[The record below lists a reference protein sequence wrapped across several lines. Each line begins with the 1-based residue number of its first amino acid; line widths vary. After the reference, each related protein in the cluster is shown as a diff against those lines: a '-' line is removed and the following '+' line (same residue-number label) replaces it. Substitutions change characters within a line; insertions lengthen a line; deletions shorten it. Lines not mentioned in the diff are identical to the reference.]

1 MDHPPQRQA
10 GIVLK
15 ALDPLPY
22 PQRMRQLALWARRLA
37 DDGSLRA
44 VLEELDGRGP
54 YERGVA
60 AVAAAVGRDA
70 DWVAAR
76 LADPDSFVRG
86 QALRAAGKLGVP
98 DSAYEA
104 ALDDAPAAVRHQL
117 MRAIVRDGRTAL
129 ADRMV
134 GVVRD
139 TWGDA
144 EAVRLLPICGHA
156 TVARLLPALFHA
168 VHSWKA
174 LGARH
179 PGPVLDAV
187 EGELSALP
195 ASLRDGWWQ
204 RNAHAVASAL
214 DAEPLR
220 VLRLLG
226 RYAPT
231 ALPLALRGRFG
242 ALAAADPAGAVRL
255 LLGPGEY
262 AIRRSGALRRSV
274 LCRLARNAPRE
285 AVVELGRAM
294 GQYTGDVA
302 RLAMALP
309 PAERGPFWASVAQ
322 GQGEGRF
329 GTVDA
334 VLLDSLP
341 RGYAARQARRMVDR
355 ARERGERWDTVLLAE
370 SYLPVAEARH
380 RLVEATRRPT
390 AGERA
395 QAWPLLIRNAGRSG
409 DPAAVTAVLV
419 EMARLRNEQE
429 PVRAPAVSALAAT
442 PAALFTDD
450 AAPHLERVATD
461 AVEARDSSPGVR
473 QDLSRLALAVLREHA
488 ASGRGALTQW
498 ALDTLARLV
507 GSTGGADLGR
517 LDHVL
522 PRGQE
527 HQVFEALRPWLDA
540 GAKKADYRLAFAL
553 TRALGK
559 RAAAMPELQELLGR
573 AVRSDDNRTARTAIA
588 LWLDPPAGRDER
600 VERLLRHEPSAAVLD
615 PVLRV
620 LTARRTDLLDQVL
633 GDTPPYGRFLAK
645 DSPWTVPVGPD
656 VRRWVPRQQR
666 AVAAQLE
673 RVAWDEELPL
683 YARAA
688 AVARSA
694 HLPGAGLDAVRRW
707 TRAGDVVLAEAALA
721 ALAWTDRPAGALA
734 ELLSHAGGDRAR
746 VAVYAATRASRYVRP
761 SRLGALLRGLVT
773 PGEGAAKIT
782 SRKEAVRLAA
792 TRLPQA
798 GAAGLLADAYAMPGQ
813 HRDVRA
819 TCVAFAAPLLGD
831 DRVLRMLQDAAA
843 GETAVRTA
851 VLRVQPMDLP
861 EPHRPRYAR
870 LVQEVCATED
880 DELAGLALRALAGWV
895 PWAPGAT
902 AVLVAAISDPGRGS
916 LWRGAASGLTSA
928 AGTGPEAGLAVRR
941 ALEALVTADA
951 EAEGTAD
958 DAGTV
963 RDRPARRRAEFL
975 VTGLITETWQRPD
988 AVRPVAHAAAELLA
1002 GHRGFVPQAAGLLV
1016 HALDLDAGPAELR
1029 AALVR
1034 LAGLHDGRPAL
1045 AVRTAESLE
1054 DRLDSAARPGNTD
1067 ALLAQAGLLCED
1079 GSHAGGLLAVTLTE
1093 VGGRRTDWSGPWRE
1107 RLKQLRRHPVQD
1119 VSDAACAV
1127 VTAYE

>member
-1 MDHPPQRQA
+1 
-10 GIVLK
+10 
-15 ALDPLPY
+15 
-22 PQRMRQLALWARRLA
+22 MRQLAVRARELA
-37 DDGSLRA
+37 ADGTLRP

-54 YERGVA
+54 YERGIA

-76 LADPDSFVRG
+76 LADADDFVRG
-86 QALRAAGKLGVP
+86 QALRVAGRLGVP
-98 DSAYEA
+98 DAAYEA

-117 MRAIVRDGRTAL
+117 LRAVVGDGRSAL
-129 ADRMV
+129 AERIVDEL
-134 GVVRD
+134 RD

-144 EAVRLLPICGHA
+144 EAVRLLPICGHE

-179 PGPVLDAV
+179 PALVLDAA
-187 EGELSALP
+187 EGELAALP
-195 ASLRDGWWQ
+195 EALRDGWWQ

-220 VLRLLG
+220 VLGLLG

-231 ALPLALRGRFG
+231 ALPLALHGRFD
-242 ALAAADPAGAVRL
+242 ALAAADPAGVVRL
-255 LLGPGEY
+255 LLGPGGH

-294 GQYTGDVA
+294 GPYTHDVA

-309 PAERGPFWASVAQ
+309 PAERGLFWASVAE
-322 GQGEGRF
+322 GQGEGGF

-341 RGYAARQARRMVDR
+341 RDYAAREARRMADR
-355 ARERGERWDTVLLAE
+355 AREHGARWNTVLLAE

-395 QAWPLLIRNAGRSG
+395 EAWPLLIRNAGRSG
-409 DPAAVTAVLV
+409 DPAAVTAVLE
-419 EMARLRNEQE
+419 EMARLRNEQD
-429 PVRAPAVSALAAT
+429 PVRSPALQALAAT
-442 PAALFTDD
+442 HPALFTEE
-450 AAPHLERVATD
+450 AAPHLERVTTD
-461 AVEARDSSPGVR
+461 AVEARDCCRDAR
-473 QDLSRLALAVLREHA
+473 QDLSSLALAVLREHA
-488 ASGRGALTQW
+488 SEHGTTGQLALVNW
-498 ALDTLARLV
+498 ALRTLARIAAT
-507 GSTGGADLGR
+507 TGGAELGR
-517 LDHVL
+517 LDHTL
-522 PRGQE
+522 RRGQE
-527 HQVFEALRPWLDA
+527 HQVFDALRPWLDA
-540 GAKKADYRLAFAL
+540 GAKKGDHRLAFAL

-559 RAAAMPELQELLGR
+559 RAAAMPALQELLWQ
-573 AVRSDDNRTARTAIA
+573 AVRCEDNRTARSAIA

-600 VERLLRHEPSAAVLD
+600 VERILAREPSAAVLD

-620 LTARRTDLLDQVL
+620 LTRRRTDLLDQLL

-645 DSPWTVPVGPD
+645 DRPWTVPVGPD

-666 AVAAQLE
+666 AAAGLLA
-673 RVAWDEELPL
+673 RTARDEELPL
-683 YARAA
+683 NARATA
-688 AVARSA
+688 IAQSA
-694 HLPGAGLDAVRRW
+694 NLPGTGLDAVRQW
-707 TRAGDVVLAEAALA
+707 TGAGDVVLAEAALA
-721 ALAWTDRPAGALA
+721 ALAWTDRPAEAVA

-761 SRLGALLRGLVT
+761 SLLGALLRGLVA
-773 PGEGAAKIT
+773 PGEGAAKVT

-798 GAAGLLADAYAMPGQ
+798 GAAELLAEAYTMPGQ

-831 DRVLRMLQDAAA
+831 DRVRRMLRDAAA

-861 EPHRPRYAR
+861 EPHRPGYAR

-880 DELAGLALRALAGWV
+880 DDLAGLALRALAGWI
-895 PWAPGAT
+895 PWAPGAP
-902 AVLVAAISDPGRGS
+902 AVLVAAISELDRRS
-916 LWRGAASGLTSA
+916 VWRGAAYGLTSA
-928 AGTGPEAGLAVRR
+928 AATGPEAGLAVGQ
-941 ALEALVTADA
+941 ALKALVIADA
-951 EAEGTAD
+951 SAEGTAD

-963 RDRPARRRAEFL
+963 RDRPARRRAESL

-988 AVRPVAHAAAELLA
+988 AVRPVAYAAAGLLA
-1002 GHRGFVPQAAGLLV
+1002 GHRDFVPQAADLLV
-1016 HALDLDAGPAELR
+1016 HALDLDAGPAQLR

-1045 AVRTAESLE
+1045 VVRTAESLE
-1054 DRLDSAARPGNTD
+1054 DRLDSAARPGDTD

-1079 GSHAGGLLAVTLTE
+1079 GSHAEGLLAVTLTD
-1093 VGGRRTDWSGPWRE
+1093 VGGRRTEWADPWRE
-1107 RLKQLRRHPVQD
+1107 MLKQLRRHPVQD
-1119 VSDAACAV
+1119 VRDAACAV
-1127 VTAYE
+1127 VTAD